1 LLPRRPPNILAR
13 MSSIPNTTPARP
25 QARNPFDGLKP
36 DVGIALSLGA
46 LALVWAVADGL
57 PGGRWLPVHLF
68 TLGVLTPLIVAF
80 SQHQA
85 ATLLR
90 TERRSL
96 TWVRVAIV
104 VGAAGVAGGMLDTS
118 AAWSPGVIAS
128 GATVTTGAV
137 GVAWWWLRQHRRGA
151 DSDARFTWM
160 VASYE
165 RAHLLFL
172 AGALFGALLG
182 TRAVP
187 GATYVAFRFG
197 HLHAMVVG
205 FATVTLL
212 ATVTLFGPMLLRAQ
226 FEPGA
231 EATSRRWVGRVT
243 VAITIAVVGLL
254 GVAAPSPW
262 SEVARVVAATALLAA
277 AAGAA
282 AVLRPLVRTIRRKG
296 RRSPLAGV
304 LLTCAIGWLALALLA
319 DAAIVATASWR
330 YLDPLGG
337 VALVGAFAQA
347 VIATLLHVVTMFLP
361 RQRRLRIWQR
371 LDGLPVWTAA
381 IPQLLVVALAVYL
394 AT

>member
-1 LLPRRPPNILAR
+1 LPPVTPPHMLRR
-13 MSSIPNTTPARP
+13 MSSTPAPSRQ

-36 DVGIALSLGA
+36 DVGIALSLGTV
-46 LALVWAVADGL
+46 ALVWAVADGL

-96 TWVRVAIV
+96 TWVRVAV
-104 VGAAGVAGGMLDTS
+104 VAGAAGVAAGMLDTT
-118 AAWSPGVIAS
+118 AAWSPWVIAV
-128 GATVTTGAV
+128 GATSTTAGV
-137 GVAWWWLRQHRRGA
+137 GVAWWWLRQHRRRGGA
-151 DSDARFTWM
+151 DARFTWM

-182 TRAVP
+182 ARAVP
-187 GATYVAFRFG
+187 GSVYVAFRFG
-197 HLHAMVVG
+197 HLHAMLVG
-205 FATVTLL
+205 FASVTLL

-231 EATSRRWVGRVT
+231 EEASRRWVGRVT
-243 VAITIAVVGLL
+243 LAIAVAVVGLL
-254 GVAAPSPW
+254 GIAAPSPW
-262 SEVARVVAATALLAA
+262 SDVARIVAGLALLAA
-277 AAGAA
+277 AVGAT
-282 AVLRPLVRTIRRKG
+282 AVLGPLVRTIRRKG

-337 VALVGAFAQA
+337 VALVAAFAQA
-347 VIATLLHVVTMFLP
+347 VAATLLHVVTMFLP

-371 LDGLPVWTAA
+371 VDALPVWSAA
-381 IPQLLVVALAVYL
+381 IPQVLFVALAVHL